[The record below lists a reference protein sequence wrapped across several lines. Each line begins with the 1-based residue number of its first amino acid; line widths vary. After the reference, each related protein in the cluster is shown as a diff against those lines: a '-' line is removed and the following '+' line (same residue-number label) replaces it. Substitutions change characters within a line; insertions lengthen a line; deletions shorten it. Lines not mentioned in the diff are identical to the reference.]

1 MSLNHS
7 EIMERYAQVRKDKG
21 LSFRKLADIL
31 GISYGV
37 IQNIEHKRVEKVSN
51 TYINLLCDKLNVNR
65 EWLLYGEGEMYK
77 NDQDSIAYA
86 EFMGKIARVQDK
98 NIKRLLEKAMKLK
111 EDDLAKFVRMVDV
124 FIEEDEKKEDS

>member
-1 MSLNHS
+1 MGLNHS

-51 TYINLLCDKLNVNR
+51 TYINLLCDKLNVNK

-77 NDQDSIAYA
+77 NEQESIAYA
-86 EFMGKIARVQDK
+86 ELVGKIAKVQDK

-111 EDDLAKFVRMVDV
+111 EDDLAKIVRMVDV
-124 FIEEDEKKEDS
+124 FLEEDEKKEDS

>member
-1 MSLNHS
+1 
-7 EIMERYAQVRKDKG
+7 MERYAQVRKDKG